1 MCMSAYES
9 LDHEHCRPGFCQE
22 GVNSTPMFW
31 LLHTDGITPT
41 ARPGQQ
47 VRKSHFLYYTAAGVQ
62 AEAE

>member
-41 ARPGQQ
+41 ARSGQ
-47 VRKSHFLYYTAAGVQ
+47 
-62 AEAE
+62 